1 MIKMASYDN
10 FQIERNKNSKGQ
22 NQLSKIKNP
31 SRVKDNMSK
40 DVRMRTQM
48 KKWTSFY
55 RLNIHRFVEH
65 YFQMDLYLFQKILL
79 YFMNLNTYFMLVA
92 ARGLSK
98 SYMIAVFACA
108 RACLY
113 PNTKIIIASG
123 IKKQATLIITEKIEK
138 ELMQFPNIAREI
150 KQIKSSANDSTVI
163 FHNGSTIEAVTS
175 SENSRGYRG
184 NILILEEFRLIN
196 ENILNTVLK
205 PFLNVYR
212 QPPYLKKEKYKHLTE
227 ENIELYISSAYF
239 SSHWMQKAMESARD
253 MMLRGRDTVIF
264 SMDYLTSIHHGLL
277 SEKRI
282 QDDMQNSNFDE
293 ISFHMEYKNLMYGQN
308 ENAIFALEDITKNRL
323 LKNVFYPIK
332 NIEYQDVKNKK
343 KEKLIDGEIRV
354 MAVDIALMGGSN
366 NDNTIIT
373 CVRLIPNGDTFL
385 RKVSYME
392 SIEGG
397 HSEDQA
403 IRIKQIFEDFQASY
417 CAIDTH
423 GNGMSI
429 HDALVKVQYDEERDV
444 EYDAWCAYNDE
455 EMRRRAKTPNPLP
468 VIFSIKAGARLN
480 HEMTTSLRANLRNS
494 NIELPITE
502 MEAKELLADKKYYEE
517 ASLEEKTQ
525 LILPYIQT
533 TLLVNELVNLDHEIV
548 GGFIKISEKSGQ
560 RKDRFSSLSFA
571 NHLAKTLENK
581 LSDKGQDVI
590 PSELF
595 KFKPGRL
602 M

>member
-1 MIKMASYDN
+1 MAGYEN

-31 SRVKDNMSK
+31 SRKRENMSK
-40 DVRMRTQM
+40 DLRMRTQM
-48 KKWTSFY
+48 RKWTSFY
-55 RLNIHRFVEH
+55 RLNIHRFAEH

-79 YFMNLNTYFMLVA
+79 YFMNLNTFFMLIA

-98 SYMIAVFACA
+98 SYMIAIFACA
-108 RACLY
+108 RATLY

-212 QPPYLKKEKYKHLTE
+212 QPPYLKKEKYKHLAE

-253 MMLRGRDTVIF
+253 MMLRGRETVIF

-282 QDDMQNSNFDE
+282 QDDMQNTNFDE
-293 ISFHMEYKNLMYGQN
+293 VSFHMEYKNLMYGQN
-308 ENAIFALEDITKNRL
+308 ADAIFALEDIAKNRT
-323 LKNVFYPIK
+323 LKNVFSPI
-332 NIEYQDVKNKK
+332 NNLDYQALKNKK
-343 KEKLIDGEIRV
+343 KERLIDGEIRI
-354 MAVDIALMGGSN
+354 MGVDIALMGGSN
-366 NDNTIIT
+366 NDNTVIT
-373 CVRLIPNGDTFL
+373 CVRLIPNGDTFI
-385 RKVSYME
+385 RKVSYIE
-392 SIEGG
+392 TIEGQ

-403 IRIKQIFEDFQASY
+403 IRIKQVFEDFQTSFV
-417 CAIDTH
+417 AIDTH

-429 HDALVKVQYDEERDV
+429 YDDLVKVQYDEERDV

-455 EMRRRAKTPNPLP
+455 EMRKRAKTLNPLP
-468 VIFSIKAGARLN
+468 VIFSIKAGNRLN
-480 HEMTTSLRANLRNS
+480 HEITTSLRANLRNS

-502 MEAKELLADKKYYEE
+502 MEAKELLSDKKYYKE
-517 ASLEEKTQ
+517 ASQEEQ
-525 LILPYIQT
+525 VNYLLPYIQT

-548 GGFIKISEKSGQ
+548 GGFIKITEKSGK
-560 RKDRFSSLSFA
+560 RKDRYSSLGFA
-571 NHLAKTLENK
+571 NLLAKTLETK
-581 LSDKGQDVI
+581 LSK
-590 PSELF
+590 PSNTVPSKMF
-595 KFKPGRL
+595 MVRKPKAY
-602 M
+602 